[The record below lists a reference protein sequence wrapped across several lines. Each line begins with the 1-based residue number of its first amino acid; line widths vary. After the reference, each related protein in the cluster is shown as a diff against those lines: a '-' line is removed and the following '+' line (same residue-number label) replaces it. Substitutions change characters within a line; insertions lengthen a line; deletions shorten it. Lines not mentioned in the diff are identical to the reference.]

1 VNLGRVGIWSF
12 LGGDSEAVGQ
22 AAREIEAAGYS
33 ALWIPGGAGGDV
45 LDRCDAALTA
55 TNTLHVATGIL
66 NIWKHDAAEVAAT
79 SARLAQS
86 SGDRFVLGLGV
97 SHSMLIGEDYV
108 APLTKMESY
117 LDELDT
123 HAQPAAQRVLAALR
137 PRMLKLSATRAAG
150 AHPYFVPPEHTAVA
164 RAELGTGPV
173 LAPEQMV
180 LLETDAS
187 TARQVARE
195 SVGLYLNLP
204 NYTNNLRRL
213 GYSDDEL
220 APPGSDRVIDAIVA
234 WGTPATIA
242 TRVQAHLDAG
252 ADHVCV
258 QVLGVPRG
266 PAPVD
271 QWRTLAAAL
280 V

>member
-1 VNLGRVGIWSF
+1 VGIWSF
-12 LGGDSEAVGQ
+12 LGGDGEAVGQ
-22 AAREIEAAGYS
+22 AAAEIESAGFG

-45 LDRCDAALTA
+45 LDRCGAALAA
-55 TNTLHVATGIL
+55 TSRLHVATGIL
-66 NIWKHDAAEVAAT
+66 NIWKHDPAEVAET
-79 SARLAQS
+79 GSRLGQS
-86 SGDRFVLGLGV
+86 SGERFVLGLGV
-97 SHSMLIGEDYV
+97 SHSMLIGDDYV
-108 APLTKMESY
+108 APLAKMDSY
-117 LDELDT
+117 LDELD
-123 HAQPAAQRVLAALR
+123 ARGQPATQRVLAALR
-137 PRMLKLSATRAAG
+137 PKMLKLSAARAAG

-180 LLETDAS
+180 LLETDPA

-213 GYSDDEL
+213 GYGEDDL

-234 WGTPATIA
+234 WGPPASIA
-242 TRVQAHLDAG
+242 SRVQAHLDAG
-252 ADHVCV
+252 ADHVCI

-266 PAPVD
+266 PAPVE
-271 QWRTLAAAL
+271 QWRTLASAVL
-280 V
+280 